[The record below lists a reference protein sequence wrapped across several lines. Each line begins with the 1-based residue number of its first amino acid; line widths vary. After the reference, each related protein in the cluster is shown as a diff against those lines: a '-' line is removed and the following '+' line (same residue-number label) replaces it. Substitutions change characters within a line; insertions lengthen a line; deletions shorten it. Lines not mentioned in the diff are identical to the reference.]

1 MGKWHLSQ
9 NCIQNCQT
17 VRCIH
22 IEMAHINIFVPMHC
36 VPINLRFLLFKTVSI
51 FTEIL
56 SVDSNQPIVVYHFFY
71 SFGPSISSVR
81 FFLRN
86 GAFEVTFREQI
97 IRLVP
102 FSKTYR
108 LFFCCLPFRH
118 IQPENL
124 WLWVCECLG
133 PAPGMMCMCCSTF
146 QKWTRIQV
154 SVCVCVRR
162 CLTEWE
168 SKSESESHKTH

>member
-1 MGKWHLSQ
+1 MTSFTKLYPKLS
-9 NCIQNCQT
+9 NC
-17 VRCIH
+17 
-22 IEMAHINIFVPMHC
+22 EMHSYRNGTHKHFRPNA
-36 VPINLRFLLFKTVSI
+36 LRANKPPFLLFKTVSI

-108 LFFCCLPFRH
+108 LFFAACHLDTFNPKISDCVPV
-118 IQPENL
+118 
-124 WLWVCECLG
+124 WVFGSRTGHDVYVLLHFSKMNTDTS
-133 PAPGMMCMCCSTF
+133 A
-146 QKWTRIQV
+146 
-154 SVCVCVRR
+154 CVCVRR